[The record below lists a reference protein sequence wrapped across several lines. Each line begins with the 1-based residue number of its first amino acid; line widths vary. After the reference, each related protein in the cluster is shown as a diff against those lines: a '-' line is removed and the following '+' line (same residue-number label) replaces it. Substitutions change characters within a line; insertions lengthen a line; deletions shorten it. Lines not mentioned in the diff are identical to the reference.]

1 MKRIFF
7 IVSLVLLACTASLP
21 LSAKVRLP
29 RLVSDR
35 MVLQR
40 DTELKIWGWASPGEK
55 VTVRFRGKHYN
66 TEADAK
72 GNWLVSSA
80 AAAGRRPFSLEVN
93 ELAIRDVLVG
103 MFGFVPASPI
113 RKLLLHV

>member
-1 MKRIFF
+1 MKKIFF

-72 GNWLVSSA
+72 GDWLVLLPPQQ
-80 AAAGRRPFSLEVN
+80 AGGPFLLEVN
-93 ELAIRDVLVG
+93 ELAIRDVLVL
-103 MFGFVPASPI
+103 SLI
-113 RKLLLHV
+113 HI

>member
-40 DTELKIWGWASPGEK
+40 DTELKIWGWASPGEN
-55 VTVRFRGKHYN
+55 VTVSSRKEKN
-66 TEADAK
+66 KKDAADK
-72 GNWLVSSA
+72 DRS
-80 AAAGRRPFSLEVN
+80 
-93 ELAIRDVLVG
+93 
-103 MFGFVPASPI
+103 
-113 RKLLLHV
+113 

>member
-7 IVSLVLLACTASLP
+7 IVSLILLVCTASLP

-29 RLVSDR
+29 RLVSNK

-55 VTVRFRGKHYN
+55 VTVRFRGSIIILKLMRR
-66 TEADAK
+66 
-72 GNWLVSSA
+72 GIGWSSCHH
-80 AAAGRRPFSLEVN
+80 SNQEV
-93 ELAIRDVLVG
+93 L
-103 MFGFVPASPI
+103 FFW
-113 RKLLLHV
+113 K

>member
-55 VTVRFRGKHYN
+55 VTVRSRKEKN
-66 TEADAK
+66 KKDAADK
-72 GNWLVSSA
+72 DRS
-80 AAAGRRPFSLEVN
+80 
-93 ELAIRDVLVG
+93 
-103 MFGFVPASPI
+103 
-113 RKLLLHV
+113 

>member
-1 MKRIFF
+1 MKKIFF

-72 GNWLVSSA
+72 GDWLVLLPPQQ
-80 AAAGRRPFSLEVN
+80 AGGPF
-93 ELAIRDVLVG
+93 
-103 MFGFVPASPI
+103 
-113 RKLLLHV
+113 LLPTKD

>member
-40 DTELKIWGWASPGEK
+40 DTELKIWGRASPGEK

-72 GNWLVSSA
+72 GNWLVHLHQQQERGPFIMDNKSCFLCGKKGASSDMYLMMKNICFA
-80 AAAGRRPFSLEVN
+80 
-93 ELAIRDVLVG
+93 
-103 MFGFVPASPI
+103 
-113 RKLLLHV
+113 

>member
-72 GNWLVSSA
+72 GNWLVLLPPQQA
-80 AAAGRRPFSLEVN
+80 FVTFWW
-93 ELAIRDVLVG
+93 G

>member
-40 DTELKIWGWASPGEK
+40 DTELKYG
-55 VTVRFRGKHYN
+55 
-66 TEADAK
+66 
-72 GNWLVSSA
+72 
-80 AAAGRRPFSLEVN
+80 AGLLPE
-93 ELAIRDVLVG
+93 
-103 MFGFVPASPI
+103 
-113 RKLLLHV
+113 RK

>member
-7 IVSLVLLACTASLP
+7 IVSLILLVCTASLP

-29 RLVSDR
+29 RLVSNK

-72 GNWLVSSA
+72 G
-80 AAAGRRPFSLEVN
+80 E
-93 ELAIRDVLVG
+93 LVG
-103 MFGFVPASPI
+103 SSCHRSNQEVLFFW
-113 RKLLLHV
+113 K

>member
-1 MKRIFF
+1 M
-7 IVSLVLLACTASLP
+7 LACTASLP

-72 GNWLVSSA
+72 GNWLVLLPPQQ
-80 AAAGRRPFSLEVN
+80 AGGPFLLEVN

-103 MFGFVPASPI
+103 GCLALFRPVQSGNSYCTSDGDVP
-113 RKLLLHV
+113 

>member
-72 GNWLVSSA
+72 GNWLVLLPPQQ
-80 AAAGRRPFSLEVN
+80 AGGPFLLEVN
-93 ELAIRDVLVG
+93 DLLFVTFWWG

>member
-7 IVSLVLLACTASLP
+7 IVSLILLVCTASLP

-29 RLVSDR
+29 RLVSNK

-55 VTVRFRGKHYN
+55 VIVRFVESIIILKLMRRGIGWSSCHRSN
-66 TEADAK
+66 QEALFFWK
-72 GNWLVSSA
+72 
-80 AAAGRRPFSLEVN
+80 
-93 ELAIRDVLVG
+93 
-103 MFGFVPASPI
+103 
-113 RKLLLHV
+113 